1 MQIKIE
7 YCVTWNY
14 LPRATSLV
22 AGILDRFGN
31 DIENLTILPSSG
43 GVYDIWKD
51 DQLIFSK
58 KEIGRFPLNDNEVID
73 QLG

>member
-1 MQIKIE
+1 MRLKIE

-22 AGILDRFGN
+22 AGILNRYESE
-31 DIENLTILPSSG
+31 IEDLTIIPSSG
-43 GVYDIWKD
+43 GIYDIWKD

-58 KEIGRFPLNDNEVID
+58 KEVGRFPLSDDEVIR

>member
-22 AGILDRFGN
+22 AGILDKFGN
-31 DIENLTILPSSG
+31 DVENLTILPSSG
-43 GVYDIWKD
+43 GAYNIWKD
-51 DQLIFSK
+51 DKLIFSK
-58 KEIGRFPLNDNEVID
+58 HEVSRFPFNDDEVINK
-73 QLG
+73 LG